1 MKKSYAFLLVVLMFL
16 MAPVLA
22 GDFKVDNAWIRE
34 APPGSKNLVAY
45 MTLENEKENTLVLT
59 GAVSSEF
66 ESIEMHHTIIKD
78 DIASMVRQYSIRIAP
93 YSIEK
98 FEPTGL
104 HMMLIN
110 PRRELKEGDKVKIA
124 LLFSNY
130 RKIKVV
136 FLVRKGDGK
145 KH

>member
-1 MKKSYAFLLVVLMFL
+1 MKKSNALLLVVSMFL
-16 MAPVLA
+16 MTPALA
-22 GDFKVDNAWIRE
+22 GGFKVDNAWIRE